1 MINDLHVTCGFFASA
16 KGLLTIEEH
25 GSNKQLLRFKCKP
38 EYSATGIQLTVI
50 LSILSVFAFFDSS
63 YLAGSVLALFSLGLI
78 VNYFTDKARAMYDLA
93 EAFKAL
99 SESEDFDMPI
109 AENVFQQETKMVEPQ
124 IAYVQTLVQ
133 ENKIVRNYSRRDFRE
148 KRVLEVFVESN

>member
-1 MINDLHVTCGFFASA
+1 
-16 KGLLTIEEH
+16 
-25 GSNKQLLRFKCKP
+25 
-38 EYSATGIQLTVI
+38 
-50 LSILSVFAFFDSS
+50 
-63 YLAGSVLALFSLGLI
+63 
-78 VNYFTDKARAMYDLA
+78 MYDLA